1 MNMAIKTS
9 AHETINALNAI
20 FEKHKNERICVLGT
34 TCCGKSTL
42 QEQIPGTVDMDEA
55 LWPQLTND
63 EEAYICQK
71 PWTREI
77 GDFTRKLVKE
87 KVTIKVGQPIF
98 SLILL
103 EAEVIVYLD
112 LSDELL
118 AEHCKKRGSAFQ
130 DAKNVKDAIE
140 EAWNRQREN
149 NEKVFYYLNL
159 TE

>member
-1 MNMAIKTS
+1 MAIKTT
-9 AHETINALNAI
+9 AQETINALNAI
-20 FEKHKNERICVLGT
+20 FDKHKNDRICVLGT

-42 QEQIPGTVDMDEA
+42 QKQIPGTVDMDEA
-55 LWPQLTND
+55 LWPQLTKE
-63 EEAYICQK
+63 EEAFICQK

-87 KVTIKVGQPIF
+87 RVAIKAGQPIF

-103 EAEVIVYLD
+103 DAEVIVYLD
-112 LSDELL
+112 ISDELL
-118 AEHCKKRGSAFQ
+118 AEHCKKRGNDFQ

-140 EAWNRQREN
+140 DAWNRQRDN
-149 NEKVFYYLNL
+149 QDKVFYYLKV